1 MMLHNDEG
9 YQKDVGDPKAMDVIL
24 TELKRH
30 PDRLPRYALSQKAAV
45 LGRSLILCL
54 VILVRAALSALHAM
68 QLQSVCC
75 HD

>member
-30 PDRLPRYALSQKAAV
+30 PDRLPRYALSQSQYPLLIHTCASCPECIACDAAAV
-45 LGRSLILCL
+45 CL
-54 VILVRAALSALHAM
+54 LS
-68 QLQSVCC
+68 
-75 HD
+75 